1 MRVRSS
7 VPHSKWGREGERSS
21 NVLFTLVPSSR
32 LSSLF
37 PVERRLTRKHQ
48 PQSKQTIRED
58 YIEKR
63 SVIFPPLV
71 TSLFSVIVSRRGRE
85 GDAEKRGEK
94 MGIYFSMV
102 WGLLLGD
109 LAGWQAAA
117 SFPPFRS
124 SSSPH
129 PGLGED
135 IQSISEV
142 GCRIQL
148 QLYLSATWAGR
159 SPDPFRDV
167 RLTSLSSFRLSCLSR
182 FMHPKRERAGLC
194 QVVTAEGIWIVS
206 YTRKGEGKRN
216 FCFASEGEKVPKM
229 GLFVT

>member
-102 WGLLLGD
+102 WGLLSGD

-167 RLTSLSSFRLSCLSR
+167 RLTSLSPLSGCLACPVSCTRNGSERVYARLLRQKGFGLSVT
-182 FMHPKRERAGLC
+182 RERGRGK
-194 QVVTAEGIWIVS
+194 EISVS
-206 YTRKGEGKRN
+206 HRR
-216 FCFASEGEKVPKM
+216 EKKSQKWVCS
-229 GLFVT
+229 